1 MSHTVAQP
9 LRPLTEFERGEL
21 ERVSRAPSERVNRHQ
36 RAVALLAVDAGK
48 TLTDAAK
55 EAGWKVHDTV
65 TRLIRRF
72 NECGLAALDDLPR
85 SGHPRSYGPTER
97 VRIERE
103 LRRSPQLRED
113 GTATWSLTT
122 LQRALRD
129 APDGLPRVSTF
140 TLLHALHEMG
150 YTWQKDRTW
159 CKTGTRLHK
168 GKKGVEER
176 HDPYTQE
183 KQTVI
188 EHAYLIAERLGL
200 ELWCEDEGG
209 PYQSIPQ
216 PGSSWQLEGQPARR
230 PHEYLR
236 GEVAKLLTLFRPA
249 TGEVR
254 AEAVEHSTN
263 AVLHPWLKRE
273 LEAILKQCPPAP
285 ESVPEGRRWQDWDI
299 YPAAEQLDRFF
310 PPVRVLLIL
319 DNLAGHKSYR
329 LVQWCAEHGILLLWT
344 PTSGSWLNMAE
355 SVQRI
360 IKGRAL
366 NGQHPANVQML
377 KQWLTDA
384 VEGWNRHP
392 TPFIW
397 GGKRHARRDRAYAR
411 RHRLGGSGATTVY
424 AVPRRIRS
432 VRYYKRAA

>member
-1 MSHTVAQP
+1 MV
-9 LRPLTEFERGEL
+9 L
-21 ERVSRAPSERVNRHQ
+21 
-36 RAVALLAVDAGK
+36 
-48 TLTDAAK
+48 
-55 EAGWKVHDTV
+55 
-65 TRLIRRF
+65 
-72 NECGLAALDDLPR
+72 
-85 SGHPRSYGPTER
+85 TER

-150 YTWQKDRTW
+150 YTWQKDRTL
-159 CKTGTRLHK
+159 CKTGTRWHK

-176 HDPYTQE
+176 HDPNTQE

-285 ESVPEGRRWQDWDI
+285 GERAERDDAGRIGISIRR
-299 YPAAEQLDRFF
+299 LSS
-310 PPVRVLLIL
+310 LI
-319 DNLAGHKSYR
+319 AFSHRCGCCSSWTISQGIR
-329 LVQWCAEHGILLLWT
+329 ATVWC
-344 PTSGSWLNMAE
+344 
-355 SVQRI
+355 
-360 IKGRAL
+360 
-366 NGQHPANVQML
+366 
-377 KQWLTDA
+377 
-384 VEGWNRHP
+384 
-392 TPFIW
+392 
-397 GGKRHARRDRAYAR
+397 
-411 RHRLGGSGATTVY
+411 SGAPSM
-424 AVPRRIRS
+424 ASSCSGRPPLAPGSIWPSRS
-432 VRYYKRAA
+432 NASSRDER